1 MAVNPAVRF
10 PVYYGNTQ
18 AGGNVYVP
26 GNPNNSTP
34 NGAFGP
40 FGQDLNNELAN
51 PGNIF
56 GSDFNGFL
64 DPLNL
69 ANNYAITPLKPPA
82 APGFSPGTMPTQN
95 FTNNDFGDFNTPSM
109 QATAGGAHPG
119 ILVQPPA
126 PAPPPPPPAAGNGG
140 GPPAGGIG
148 LQAQQSNAAHNVVSN
163 SHITGL
169 NPSTLSNDYLFA
181 KGGTPHDLLLSG
193 GTPAPHSGFIASL
206 KSMYGHPNNMPAP
219 APLGAGTHL
228 PPHTLGNDYLNSR
241 GSTSQDQLLSGSPA
255 SHIVSSLKSKYGQTP
270 NTAISKSG
278 MTVPSSYNT
287 TESTPALRSPS
298 RSTRALRSP
307 PTSSTPPLGSSATN
321 THPAGVPSTKFSG
334 RLALTGGGR

>member
-10 PVYYGNTQ
+10 PTYYGNTQ
-18 AGGNVYVP
+18 AGGTVYVP
-26 GNPNNSTP
+26 GNPNPSTP
-34 NGAFGP
+34 GGNTQTG
-40 FGQDLNNELAN
+40 GQIYV
-51 PGNIF
+51 PGHEGHGVNLFNMF
-56 GSDFNGFL
+56 GSNFNGWL
-64 DPLNL
+64 DPLNI
-69 ANNYAITPLKPPA
+69 AQNYAITPLKPPA

-95 FTNNDFGDFNTPSM
+95 FTNNDFGDLNPPSM

-193 GTPAPHSGFIASL
+193 GTPAPHSGFMA
-206 KSMYGHPNNMPAP
+206 
-219 APLGAGTHL
+219 
-228 PPHTLGNDYLNSR
+228 
-241 GSTSQDQLLSGSPA
+241 
-255 SHIVSSLKSKYGQTP
+255 SLKSKYGQTP
-270 NTAISKSG
+270 NTAISKSAISVPASYNS
-278 MTVPSSYNT
+278 TTSHVPS
-287 TESTPALRSPS
+287 AG
-298 RSTRALRSP
+298 SP
-307 PTSSTPPLGSSATN
+307 PS
-321 THPAGVPSTKFSG
+321 KFSG
-334 RLALTGGGR
+334 RLSLTGGGR

>member
-1 MAVNPAVRF
+1 MAVNPAAQF

-18 AGGNVYVP
+18 AGGELTGPYYGNTQTGGQVYVP
-26 GNPNNSTP
+26 GHEGHGVNL
-34 NGAFGP
+34 F
-40 FGQDLNNELAN
+40 
-51 PGNIF
+51 NIF
-56 GSDFNGFL
+56 GSNFNGWL
-64 DPLNL
+64 DPLNI
-69 ANNYAITPLKPPA
+69 AQNYAITPLNPPL
-82 APGFSPGTMPTQN
+82 APGFTPGTMPTQN

-126 PAPPPPPPAAGNGG
+126 PVPAPAPPAPNPGAGPGLPGNSTT
-140 GPPAGGIG
+140 GPV
-148 LQAQQSNAAHNVVSN
+148 LNHQSVLADNVVSN

-181 KGGTPHDLLLSG
+181 KGGTQQDLLLSG

-206 KSMYGHPNNMPAP
+206 KSMYGHPHNMPAP

-241 GSTSQDQLLSGSPA
+241 GSTSQNQLLSGSPA

-270 NTAISKSG
+270 NTAISKSAIS
-278 MTVPSSYNT
+278 VPASYN
-287 TESTPALRSPS
+287 ST
-298 RSTRALRSP
+298 
-307 PTSSTPPLGSSATN
+307 TSSAPPSGS
-321 THPAGVPSTKFSG
+321 PAAKFLVRPVKSSPLPV
-334 RLALTGGGR
+334 RPIGGFR